1 MMSDLPPSPPRLRQ
15 AQPRHLSPFPNK
27 FGGRGRPPTVHR
39 VSKTTGATARA
50 RKLRKAQTEAEG
62 LLWWELKNRNLN
74 GFKFSRQVPIGPF
87 IADFVC
93 RQRKLIVEAD
103 GYQHAESPKDARRT
117 QWLNKQGYS
126 VLRFWNHDI
135 LNARQMALSMI
146 IEALEGRLRDAGK
159 EAGYWPSASSPL
171 RGEVPE
177 RREGGE
183 G

>member
-1 MMSDLPPSPPRLRQ
+1 MMSDTPPSPPRLRK
-15 AQPRHLSPFPNK
+15 AQPRHLSPE
-27 FGGRGRPPTVHR
+27 GRGRHSPVR
-39 VSKTTGATARA
+39 SASKATGATARA

-62 LLWWELKNRNLN
+62 LLWWELKNRSLN

-93 RQRKLIVEAD
+93 RERKLIVEAD
-103 GYQHAESPKDARRT
+103 GYQHAENPKDTRRT
-117 QWLNKQGYS
+117 QWLNSQGYS

-135 LNARQMALSMI
+135 FNARQMALSMI
-146 IEALEGRLRDAGK
+146 VEALEGRLHDVGK
-159 EAGYWPSASSPL
+159 EAGYWPAASSPF